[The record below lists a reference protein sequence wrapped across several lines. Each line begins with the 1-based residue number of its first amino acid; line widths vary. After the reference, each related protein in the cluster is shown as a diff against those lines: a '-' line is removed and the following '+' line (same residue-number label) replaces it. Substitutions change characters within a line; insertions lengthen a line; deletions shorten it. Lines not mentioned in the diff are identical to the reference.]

1 MTKEELQKLI
11 NDLQNQL
18 KEAQVRLEKLNKH
31 ERFKPEEGEVYH
43 YVDTDNRIS
52 NTVFDNSFV
61 GDCNKYKAYNC
72 FETKEEAEKEANKIL
87 IRRKLEDLARRL
99 NGDEKIDWSNEDQP
113 KYYIVFDDKDN
124 GDYMQKHLFDNVTY
138 IRRTQGTIY
147 CLQPNFLVRAK
158 EEIGK
163 QELIDYIKGE

>member
-1 MTKEELQKLI
+1 MNKDELQKLI
-11 NDLQNQL
+11 NDLKNQL
-18 KEAQVRLEKLNKH
+18 KEAQVKLEKLGKH
-31 ERFKPEEGEVYH
+31 ERFKPKEGETYF
-43 YVDTDNRIS
+43 YVDNDTCVC
-52 NTVFDNSFV
+52 NTTFDNSFIS
-61 GDCNKYKAYNC
+61 DCNKYSAYNC

-99 NGDEKIDWSNEDQP
+99 NGDKKIDWSNEDQP
-113 KYYIVFDDKDN
+113 KYYIVFNDKDN
-124 GDYMQKHLFDNVTY
+124 GDYMQKHLFDNATY
-138 IRRTQGTIY
+138 TRRTQGTIY

>member
-18 KEAQVRLEKLNKH
+18 KDVQEQLKKLDRN
-31 ERFKPEEGEVYH
+31 ERWKPKQGQKYYNINSLGDVNGLSFFENDVYANLR
-43 YVDTDNRIS
+43 YD
-52 NTVFDNSFV
+52 F
-61 GDCNKYKAYNC
+61 YNC
-72 FETKEEAEKEANKIL
+72 FKTQEEAEKEANKIL

-99 NGDEKIDWSNEDQP
+99 NGDKKINWSNEDQP
-113 KYYIVFDDKDN
+113 KYYIVFNDKDN
-124 GDYMQKHLFDNVTY
+124 GDYMQKHLFDNATY
-138 IRRTQGTIY
+138 TRRTQGTIY